1 LAERD
6 VEVCGS
12 SAGQLRLRLLG
23 SACDGCSG
31 GCAGR
36 CSLFA
41 TNSDGEFEMP
51 APRNLPVTIGQPLR
65 LCLDDASL
73 RRAAWRGYGLA
84 WLGLLLGAG
93 LGYGAGLLAGR
104 YTDVLTLL
112 GLVAGTFAAVQSSKR
127 HLPQPQLRRS
137 GRPVPYVSS
146 MSDRP

>member
-1 LAERD
+1 MAERD

-12 SAGQLRLRLLG
+12 AAGRLRLRLLG

-41 TNSDGEFEMP
+41 TNASGEFEMP
-51 APRNLPVTIGQPLR
+51 APVHLPVSIGQPLR

-73 RRAAWRGYGLA
+73 RRAAWRGYGMA

-93 LGYGAGLLAGR
+93 LGFGAGLLWGR
-104 YTDVLTLL
+104 HADLLTLL
-112 GLVAGTFAAVQSSKR
+112 GLVGGTFAAVRSSKAC
-127 HLPQPQLRRS
+127 LPEPQLRLP
-137 GRPVPYVSS
+137 GRPVPFVPS

>member
-1 LAERD
+1 VAERD

-12 SAGQLRLRLLG
+12 EAGQLRLRLLG

-31 GCAGR
+31 GCGGR

-41 TNSDGEFEMP
+41 TNTAGEFEMP
-51 APRNLPVTIGQPLR
+51 APRDLPVTIGQPLR

-93 LGYGAGLLAGR
+93 LGFGAGLLWGR
-104 YTDVLTLL
+104 YIDVLTLL
-112 GLVAGTFAAVQSSKR
+112 GLVAGTFAAVLSSKR
-127 HLPQPQLRRS
+127 HLPEPQLRPS
-137 GRPVPYVSS
+137 GQPIPYVPST
-146 MSDRP
+146 SDRP

>member
-1 LAERD
+1 MAERD
-6 VEVCGS
+6 VEVCGTE
-12 SAGQLRLRLLG
+12 AGQLRLRLLG
-23 SACDGCSG
+23 SACDGCAG

-41 TNSDGEFEMP
+41 TNAAGEFAMA
-51 APRNLPVTIGQPLR
+51 APHDRPVCVGETLR

-93 LGYGAGLLAGR
+93 LGFGAGQLLGR
-104 YTDVLTLL
+104 HGDVLTLM
-112 GLVAGTFAAVQSSKR
+112 GLVGGTFAAVLSSKR
-127 HLPQPQLRRS
+127 HLPEPQLRSAGQPFPFAPR
-137 GRPVPYVSS
+137 